1 MGKEAESNRS
11 SLKPIPPSLSL
22 LEQPHNS
29 RFRTKESIWMI
40 YLVVSFESRW
50 TGLPRVLCVD
60 LSATRKG
67 QGYIGWKRKE
77 KEEGGKIQTVF
88 EAGQSVYTRYHV
100 GIYLEIPGIDLT
112 WYYLLLN
119 ARVPHR
125 FQFHHRPRSFAS
137 WYLNHNGDDECIT
150 FPGIFFFPFFPLS
163 LPLVLLI
170 QRVFHANSSL
180 RYLFRGGERSP
191 PSFLYL

>member
-60 LSATRKG
+60 LSATRKE

-137 WYLNHNGDDECIT
+137 WCIST
-150 FPGIFFFPFFPLS
+150 IMETTS
-163 LPLVLLI
+163 V
-170 QRVFHANSSL
+170 
-180 RYLFRGGERSP
+180 
-191 PSFLYL
+191 